1 MTRPLRVRVSFE
13 LTPEEAEAWLDYGYI
28 DAEKHPLPE
37 RRALRGALIQ
47 IDTATA
53 RALERIA
60 RALEVATGTAPKRTP
75 RTPAAPSRQPTEL
88 DRARA
93 VRALRRHGI
102 AE

>member
-1 MTRPLRVRVSFE
+1 VCSSDLKAVVGAVDLAVDVTARPL
-13 LTPEEAEAWLDYGYI
+13 TAEALE
-28 DAEKHPLPE
+28 ARKV
-37 RRALRGALIQ
+37 
-47 IDTATA
+47 